1 MSAVVRQVSNASA
14 NIQVSRSVRHVIT
27 SSAWYDQYP
36 LLFSSLLVKTSFRCD
51 EIPLEPSTIPSK
63 APQTTFTM
71 ASADV
76 LTMAPIAGLHSP
88 PTVAEMHTSTKV

>member
-1 MSAVVRQVSNASA
+1 
-14 NIQVSRSVRHVIT
+14 
-27 SSAWYDQYP
+27 
-36 LLFSSLLVKTSFRCD
+36 
-51 EIPLEPSTIPSK
+51 
-63 APQTTFTM
+63 M